1 VQSNQPLVSI
11 LMNCYNGEK
20 YLREALDSVL
30 MQTYQNWEVIF
41 WDNQSTDGSADI
53 LKSYDDPRLR
63 YFSAPKHTLLYEAR
77 NYAIEKSRGEFVA
90 FLDVDDWWL
99 PEKLEKQVPLFDNPE
114 VGIVCSNYWL
124 VNERKRLPPR
134 KMMRQSIPTGSPLNE
149 LLKHYFVGLLTLMVR
164 RTAFEQLEYGCDPRY
179 HVIGDFD
186 LVIRLSVRW
195 KLDCI
200 QEPLAYCRWHG
211 DNESTRHR
219 ERSIKE
225 MEAWA
230 SEMIKHTRISHLEGF
245 QTLLQSIRYDY
256 GRLYVMQS
264 KRYEAFRE
272 WWSLPWGKF
281 KVKLLADILLPARW
295 FRETG

>member
-1 VQSNQPLVSI
+1 MKSITRQPLVSI
-11 LMNCYNGEK
+11 IMNCYNGK
-20 YLREALDSVL
+20 KFLREAIDSVIA
-30 MQTYQNWEVIF
+30 QTYTHWEIIF

-63 YFSAPKHTLLYEAR
+63 YFYAPKHTFLYEAR
-77 NYAIEKSRGEFVA
+77 NYAINESCGDLIA
-90 FLDVDDWWL
+90 FLDVDDWWA
-99 PEKLEKQVPLFDNPE
+99 PEKLEKQVPLFENPE

-124 VNERKRLPPR
+124 VNERKKQPPK
-134 KMMRQSIPTGSPLNE
+134 KMLRQPVPTGRPLNE
-149 LLKHYFVGLLTLMVR
+149 LLKHYFVGMLTLVVR
-164 RTAFEQLEYGCDPRY
+164 RTAFEQLDYGCDPRY

-186 LVIRLSVRW
+186 LVIRLSVSW

-200 QEPLAYCRWHG
+200 QEPLAYCRWHS

-230 SEMIKHTRISHLEGF
+230 AEMLNHPGIRCLEGF

-256 GRLYVMQS
+256 GRLYVMQ
-264 KRYEAFRE
+264 RNRHEALKQ

-281 KVKLLADILLPARW
+281 KVKLLADILLP
-295 FRETG
+295 